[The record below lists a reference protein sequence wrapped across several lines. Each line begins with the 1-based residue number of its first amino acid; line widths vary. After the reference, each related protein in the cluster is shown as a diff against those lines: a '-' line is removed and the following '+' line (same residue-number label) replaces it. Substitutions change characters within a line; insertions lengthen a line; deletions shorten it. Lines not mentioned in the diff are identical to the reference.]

1 MAFGTTKA
9 YYNLETSLSLPG
21 VSLLFF
27 LCNVAGWILMYKIM
41 PETEDCSL
49 EDIEFHFADDS
60 KKLTDWKIKKSKT
73 KQEPVQELRSLH

>member
-1 MAFGTTKA
+1 
-9 YYNLETSLSLPG
+9 
-21 VSLLFF
+21 
-27 LCNVAGWILMYKIM
+27 MYKIM

-73 KQEPVQELRSLH
+73 KQEPVQELRSFHW